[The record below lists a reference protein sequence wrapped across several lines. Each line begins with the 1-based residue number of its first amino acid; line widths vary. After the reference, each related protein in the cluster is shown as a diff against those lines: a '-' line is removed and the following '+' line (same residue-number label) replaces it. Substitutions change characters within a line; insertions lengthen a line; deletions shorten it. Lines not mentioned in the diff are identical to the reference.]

1 MQNFTETLVTPI
13 HPTYGCDFLIAG
25 DLCAKQ
31 IAGKKTG
38 GGGGGGCLA
47 LFFFYEY
54 T

>member
-1 MQNFTETLVTPI
+1 MQYFTETLVTPI
-13 HPTYGCDFLIAG
+13 HPTYGCDFPIAG

-38 GGGGGGCLA
+38 GGGGAA
-47 LFFFYEY
+47 LPYFFYEY